1 MPIDLKLEDYLA
13 KLDKALGPI
22 PVSDRA
28 DIITEIK
35 SHVLSARERGQELD
49 TILSSLGEPETVAN
63 RYILE
68 RGLKPGRPPKTPMV
82 KWLTIGFL
90 GTISIC
96 AAFILILLFKFTPLI
111 KVDEE
116 KGRVILLGGLIDVNE
131 NNSTLKV
138 QFDDGISKVFEGERD
153 VKRVDAIRIP
163 FSNGKFEL
171 RSAIDRKLHWRCKVM
186 GESPEPTVVEK
197 ERVLSLQL
205 EQALGA
211 KCEIDLPKGVPASVV
226 GANGKLSIVRPGADL
241 DVKLSNG
248 KVSVQPDPAIRY
260 KFDTSVMNGR
270 TEAFESSDDKNAV
283 AVKIAVMN
291 GTISRD

>member
-68 RGLKPGRPPKTPMV
+68 RGLKPGRPSKTPMV

-90 GTISIC
+90 GTITVC
-96 AAFILILLFKFTPLI
+96 AGFLLILIFKFTPLI

-116 KGRVILLGGLIDVNE
+116 QGRVILLGGLIDVSDK
-131 NNSTLKV
+131 NSNFNIKI
-138 QFDDGISKVFEGERD
+138 DGDANVAFEGERD
-153 VKRVDAIRIP
+153 TKKISSIRIP

-171 RSAIDRKLHWRCKVM
+171 SPANDGKLHWRCKVVGKK
-186 GESPEPTVVEK
+186 GEPLVTEDKRE
-197 ERVLSLQL
+197 LSLNL
-205 EQALGA
+205 EQAMGA
-211 KCEIDLPKGVPASVV
+211 KCEIELPAGIPVV
-226 GANGKLSIVRPGADL
+226 MSGANGKLSILRPHADL
-241 DVKLSNG
+241 DVKLNNG
-248 KVSVQPDPAIRY
+248 KVSLQPDPALRY

-270 TEAFESSDDKNAV
+270 AESFESSSDKKAI

-291 GTISRD
+291 GSISRD